1 MLKRPRLPVRRTPQQ
16 ARARA
21 TREHIQIAALK
32 ALREEGEDV
41 SMTRIA
47 KIAGYSIG
55 TVYQYY
61 PDRRALLCDLMHR
74 VVEDDAAAVMSE
86 IPKFMQMPLR
96 DGIAAIVSVLVKSA
110 SDNRALNRVVMREV
124 LPGFAPEDLE
134 DLVPRFAQV
143 LAVQLRLRPELVR
156 DCDLQMASFFVLTG
170 VEGILHATVMDR
182 PEWLDTDAFVD
193 EVVENVYRYL
203 AP

>member
-16 ARARA
+16 ERARA
-21 TREHIQIAALK
+21 TREHIQIAGLK
-32 ALREEGEDV
+32 ALREDGEDV

-61 PDRRALLCDLMHR
+61 PDRRALLSDLMYR
-74 VVEDDAAAVMSE
+74 VAEADAAAVMGE
-86 IPKFMQMPLR
+86 IPRFLETPLR
-96 DGIAAIVSVLVKSA
+96 EGIARILGVLVKSA
-110 SDNRALNRVVMREV
+110 SDNRALHRAVTREV
-124 LPGFAPEDLE
+124 LPGIPPDELE
-134 DLVPRFAQV
+134 DLVPRFADV
-143 LAVQLRLRPELVR
+143 LAAQLRRRPELVR
-156 DCDLQMASFFVLTG
+156 DCDLDMASFFVLHG

-182 PEWLDTDAFVD
+182 PQWLDSGEFLD

-203 AP
+203 AC

>member
-21 TREHIQIAALK
+21 TREHIQVAGLK
-32 ALREEGEDV
+32 ALHEEGEDV

-47 KIAGYSIG
+47 KVAGYSIG

-74 VVEDDAAAVMSE
+74 VVETDAAAIMAE
-86 IPKFMQMPLR
+86 IPRFLELPLR
-96 DGIAAIVSVLVKSA
+96 DGIERIVTTLVSSAAEHV
-110 SDNRALNRVVMREV
+110 ALNRAVMKEV
-124 LPGFAPEDLE
+124 LPGFGPDDLE

-143 LAVQLRLRPELVR
+143 LAAQLRLRPQLVR
-156 DCDLQMASFFVLTG
+156 DCDLEMAAFFVLNG
-170 VEGILHATVMDR
+170 VEAIVHATVMDR
-182 PEWLDTDAFVD
+182 PQWLQEETFVQ
-193 EVVENVYRYL
+193 ELVENVYRYL